1 MLLQT
6 VQSLSDRLT
15 AESLSGPPRSIARIP
30 LPRHPRADVGF
41 SVLDVTEW
49 FGETSGG
56 IRTYLLEKA
65 NYVASRPWL
74 QHTLL
79 VPGVRDCIT
88 DADGV
93 RLYRLAGPP
102 IPGQRPYRFM
112 LATRTVSRI
121 VQHERPD
128 LIEIGSPFI
137 VPWIV
142 KRATRTSEVPL
153 VCFAHTNVPRMFA
166 PDEGEGNSVQR
177 VLYRASTH
185 YLRQLDRLFALT
197 IVASEYS
204 ARELARV
211 GIDRVAKV
219 PLGVDVECFTPSRR
233 ERVTDTRARFGL
245 PNTPLAAFVG
255 RFAREKELHVVL
267 DGWRDVE
274 RRCGARLALVGAGP
288 MEAALRAHPYG
299 HRVVFVPFLKER
311 EALADLLA
319 SLDVYVAA
327 GPIETFGLSAIEA
340 LASGTPLLSVN
351 EGAVVEHVNGSGAGR
366 LYERHHA
373 ASLSEEAV
381 QLFAQDLGAL
391 GARGR
396 AYAVAEH
403 AWDSVFD
410 RLFAV
415 YRTVRG
421 S

>member
-1 MLLQT
+1 MLLQRA
-6 VQSLSDRLT
+6 QALSERLT
-15 AESLSGPPRSIARIP
+15 AESMVGPPRSIARLP
-30 LPRHPRADVGF
+30 LPAHPRADAGLG
-41 SVLDVTEW
+41 VLDVTEW

-65 NYVASRPWL
+65 NYVAQRPWL
-74 QHTLL
+74 QHTLV
-79 VPGVRDCIT
+79 VPGVRDRIT

-112 LATRTVSRI
+112 SATRTVSRI

-128 LIEIGSPFI
+128 VIEIGSPFI

-142 KRATRTSEVPL
+142 NHATRAAHVPL

-166 PDEGEGNSVQR
+166 PDQGEGNPLQR
-177 VLYRASTH
+177 LLYHASTQ
-185 YLRQLDRLFALT
+185 YLRRLDRLFALT
-197 IVASEYS
+197 IVASDYS
-204 ARELARV
+204 ATELARV
-211 GIDRVAKV
+211 GIDRVVKV
-219 PLGVDVECFTPSRR
+219 PLGVDVECFTPLRR
-233 ERVTDTRARFGL
+233 QRAEETRARFGL
-245 PNTPLAAFVG
+245 PQAPLAAYVG

-267 DGWRDVE
+267 DGWREVE

-299 HRVVFVPFLKER
+299 HRVFFVPFLKDR

-340 LASGTPLLSVN
+340 LASGTPILSVN
-351 EGAVVEHVNGSGAGR
+351 NGAVVEHVTGSGAGR
-366 LYERHHA
+366 IYERHRA
-373 ASLSEEAV
+373 ASLAEEAMK
-381 QLFAQDLGAL
+381 LFRQDLSEL

-396 AYAVAEH
+396 AYADAEH
-403 AWDSVFD
+403 AWDTVFD
-410 RLFAV
+410 RLFAL

>member
-1 MLLQT
+1 M
-6 VQSLSDRLT
+6 
-15 AESLSGPPRSIARIP
+15 SGPPRSIARIP
-30 LPRHPRADVGF
+30 LPLHPRADAGF
-41 SVLDVTEW
+41 GVLDVTEW

-74 QHTLL
+74 RHTVV
-79 VPGVRDCIT
+79 VPGLRDRIT

-112 LATRTVSRI
+112 LATRTLTRI
-121 VQHERPD
+121 VRHERPD
-128 LIEIGSPFI
+128 VIEVGSPFI

-142 KRATRTSEVPL
+142 KRATRESHLPL
-153 VCFAHTNVPRMFA
+153 VYFSHTNVPRMFA
-166 PDEGEGNSVQR
+166 PAEGAGNPLQR
-177 VLYRASTH
+177 LLYRGSSE
-185 YLRQLDRLFALT
+185 YLRRLDRLFDLT
-197 IVASEYS
+197 IVASDYT
-204 ARELARV
+204 ARELVRV
-211 GIDRVAKV
+211 GVDRVVKV

-233 ERVTDTRARFGL
+233 ESVTETRARFGL
-245 PNTPLAAFVG
+245 PDAPLAAFVG

-299 HRVVFVPFLKER
+299 HRVTFVPFVKER

-319 SLDVYVAA
+319 SIDVYVAA

-340 LASGTPLLSVN
+340 LASGTPILSVN
-351 EGAVVEHVNGSGAGR
+351 EGAVVEHVEGSGAGR
-366 LYERHHA
+366 IYERRQG
-373 ASLSEEAV
+373 ASVSEVAV
-381 QLFAQDLGAL
+381 QLFADDPGEL

-403 AWDSVFD
+403 AWETVFD

-421 S
+421 A